1 MIRCKQVR
9 IPHSN
14 QPRNSVL
21 TFLPELLAST
31 NTIAI
36 YRSMRPFTSFLVA
49 AGIGILLLFVVFQ
62 TESWRAIPQ
71 SIGLGDKYGPH
82 GKSTDDA
89 SSGVRIG
96 RPEEPDPYAWQEGSR
111 KGGFKEP
118 KVESKSPYPVGETK
132 PPGSNYT
139 RCLVVPKL
147 LKENVGWMEHE
158 LGDMIDSGLLSTA
171 VYEMDNQDA
180 PLHPVKNKGNEV
192 MAYLSYVIDFYDDL
206 PDVAIFMHYHRFA
219 EHNNDILN
227 KDASLM
233 VRHLSP
239 ERVTRDGYM
248 NLRCHWDPGCPDW
261 IHPGVID
268 ETDDRPEQHRLAE
281 SWAELFPDD
290 QIPTIL
296 AQPCCGQFAVSR
308 ERILAIP
315 KERFLRLRDWVLRT
329 ELSSF
334 ISGRI
339 FEYLWQYILGGT
351 AIHCPS
357 MSACY
362 CDGYGLCFGDAE
374 KFDYYFELNFYL
386 ARYEKELQQWDEK
399 AQNAVLA
406 HDRSNNGGAK
416 LDLPK
421 PERDGWL
428 RKKIQQIKQDMSQLR
443 DEAFRLGSD
452 PEQRAKEAGRA
463 WKPGDGF

>member
-1 MIRCKQVR
+1 
-9 IPHSN
+9 
-14 QPRNSVL
+14 
-21 TFLPELLAST
+21 
-31 NTIAI
+31 
-36 YRSMRPFTSFLVA
+36 MRPPASFILTAV
-49 AGIGILLLFVVFQ
+49 IGISLLFVAFQ
-62 TESWRAIPQ
+62 TEAWRTIPQ
-71 SIGLGDKYGPH
+71 SIGLGEKYGTY
-82 GKSTDDA
+82 GKSADHI
-89 SSGVRIG
+89 SPGVRIG
-96 RPEEPDPYAWQEGSR
+96 RPEEPDPHAWREGAT

-118 KVESKSPYPVGETK
+118 KVESKSPYPVGKTK

-139 RCLVVPKL
+139 KRLVAPKL
-147 LKENVGWMEHE
+147 LKENVGWMEE
-158 LGDMIDSGLLSTA
+158 QLGDMIDSGVLTTA

-180 PLHPVKNKGNEV
+180 PLHPIKNKGNEV
-192 MAYLSYVIDFYDDL
+192 MAYLSYIIDFYDDL

-219 EHNNDILN
+219 EHNNVILN

-239 ERVTRDGYM
+239 ERVTREGYM
-248 NLRCHWDPGCPDW
+248 NLRCHWEPGCPDW

-268 ETDDRPEQHRLAE
+268 ESDDRPEQHLLAE

-315 KERFLRLRDWVLRT
+315 KERFIRLRDWVLRT
-329 ELSSF
+329 DLSSF

-339 FEYLWQYILGGT
+339 FEYLWQYIFSGT
-351 AIHCPS
+351 SVHCPS

-362 CDGYGLCFGDAE
+362 CDGYGLCFGDPE

-386 ARYEKELQQWDEK
+386 TQYEKELQQWNDK
-399 AQNAVLA
+399 AQSAVLA
-406 HDRSNNGGAK
+406 HDTSNNDGAE
-416 LDLPK
+416 LDLPE
-421 PERDGWL
+421 PGRDSWL
-428 RKKIQQIKQDMSQLR
+428 REKIEQIKQDMSQRR

-452 PEQRAKEAGRA
+452 PEQRAKEAGRV
-463 WKPGDGF
+463 WNLGDGF